1 MKKLIFIT
9 ALALTANMAT
19 AQTNDRGGG
28 IKALTLGLTQVMS
41 F

>member
-1 MKKLIFIT
+1 MKKLFFIT

-28 IKALTLGLTQVMS
+28 GIKALTS
-41 F
+41 E

>member
-1 MKKLIFIT
+1 MKKLFFIT

-19 AQTNDRGGG
+19 AQTNDRGG
-28 IKALTLGLTQVMS
+28 IKALTLELTQVMS

>member
-19 AQTNDRGGG
+19 AQTNGGG
-28 IKALTLGLTQVMS
+28 IKALTLG
-41 F
+41 